1 MLIEG
6 KSSDDI
12 KEYARKEKGMATL
25 WDDGMAKCAQGLT
38 SLEEVLRIATT
49 E

>member
-6 KSSDDI
+6 KSSDEI
-12 KEYARKEKGMATL
+12 KEYARNEKGMTTL
-25 WDDGMAKCAQGLT
+25 WDDAIHKCAAGLT
-38 SLEEVLRIATT
+38 SLEEVLRITSS